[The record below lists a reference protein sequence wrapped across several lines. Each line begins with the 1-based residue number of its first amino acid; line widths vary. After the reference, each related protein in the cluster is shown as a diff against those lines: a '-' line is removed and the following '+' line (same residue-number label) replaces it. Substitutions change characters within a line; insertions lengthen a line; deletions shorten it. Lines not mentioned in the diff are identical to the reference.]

1 MERVCGFVV
10 VRKPEYAKND
20 LLKPKMRVGEKTYQG
35 VDRLRWEDF
44 EVAFYDRCLPSEMLP
59 IWQDLRRDSAD
70 FTGLYVL
77 KDYQK
82 AQRALEYSGEEK
94 SELIA
99 VWSPQL
105 EQIKGASPCHVSLKY
120 LGLDCV
126 VIGEWSLILDGVY
139 FKPECFPEAVS
150 QLNEHGL
157 LTSDTECD
165 SVLARYL
172 DLASSEIVEP
182 VMEQPRAT
190 NIRVFKAGP

>member
-35 VDRLRWEDF
+35 VDRLRWEDID
-44 EVAFYDRCLPSEMLP
+44 VAYYCDRHRLSSDMLS
-59 IWQDLRRDSAD
+59 ILQELDRDSAD
-70 FTGLYVL
+70 LSGLRVL

-82 AQRALEYSGEEK
+82 AKRVLEFSGEK

-99 VWSPQL
+99 VWSPEL

-139 FKPECFPEAVS
+139 VKPECFPEAVL

-157 LTSDTECD
+157 LTSDAECN
-165 SVLARYL
+165 SVVTRYL
-172 DLASSEIVEP
+172 ELASSEI
-182 VMEQPRAT
+182 
-190 NIRVFKAGP
+190 

>member
-10 VRKPEYAKND
+10 VHKPEYAKTTS
-20 LLKPKMRVGEKTYQG
+20 LKPNMRIGEKTYRG
-35 VDRLRWEDF
+35 VDRLRWEDI
-44 EVAFYDRCLPSEMLP
+44 EVAYYDRRLPSDMLP
-59 IWQDLRRDSAD
+59 IWQELRRDSAD
-70 FTGLYVL
+70 FSGLYVL
-77 KDYQK
+77 KDYQTAK
-82 AQRALEYSGEEK
+82 RALEYSGEK

-99 VWSPQL
+99 VWSPDL
-105 EQIKGASPCHVSLKY
+105 EQLKGAAPCHVSLTY

-126 VIGEWSLILDGVY
+126 IMGEWSVILSGVY
-139 FKPECFPEAVS
+139 LRPERFPEAVS

-182 VMEQPRAT
+182 VMERPRAT

>member
-35 VDRLRWEDF
+35 VDRLRWEDI

-82 AQRALEYSGEEK
+82 AIRALEFSGEK

-99 VWSPQL
+99 VWSPEL

-157 LTSDTECD
+157 LTSDAECN
-165 SVLARYL
+165 SVLTRYL
-172 DLASSEIVEP
+172 DLASSEVVEP
-182 VMEQPRAT
+182 VMERPSAT
-190 NIRVFKAGP
+190 NIRAFKVEQ